1 MPSGGVRSA
10 VCTPPSG
17 GVIALVSVYN
27 RNQPFAESVAEFLDS
42 RGEGMYALVLQSR
55 DLQKSAKNL
64 AARGVEVHNVAASPD
79 LLEIERAS
87 TFGARMW
94 IESA

>member
-1 MPSGGVRSA
+1 M
-10 VCTPPSG
+10 
-17 GVIALVSVYN
+17 IALVSVYN